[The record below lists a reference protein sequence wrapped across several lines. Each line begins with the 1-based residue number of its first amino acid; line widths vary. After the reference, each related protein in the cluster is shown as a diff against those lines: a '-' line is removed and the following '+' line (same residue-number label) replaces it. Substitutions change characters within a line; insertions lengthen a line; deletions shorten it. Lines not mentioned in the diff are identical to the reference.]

1 MPESHQ
7 STLRDSSEESQTY
20 LTYAA
25 ATADLQKK
33 LIRKEKEHRFQYH
46 LISVVFN
53 LIAVAQIVVGAAITA
68 LGPSGGEHTTA
79 ITILGAFNTSI
90 AGLLALLKGRGLP
103 ERLRR
108 NSTEISKVLD
118 LIQER
123 ETLLRYGSSHVS
135 DDEISVLLQEAFQ
148 SYASAEQIIE
158 GNQPDTYA
166 DGRKPQDSVASN
178 EVNGIPSHTAET
190 SGTSGKRRQIDEE
203 LGTVNNTE
211 GFQR

>member
-7 STLRDSSEESQTY
+7 STLTDSSEESQTY

-68 LGPSGGEHTTA
+68 LGPSGGEHTLA

-118 LIQER
+118 FIQER
-123 ETLLRYGSSHVS
+123 ETLLRYGNSYVS

-178 EVNGIPSHTAET
+178 EMNGTSSRTAGT

-211 GFQR
+211 GFQG